1 MNKNNVIYV
10 LFLMLVCSSCV
21 KQVKDA
27 FDETTEALTCANLVQ
42 EFEDTNE
49 ANPDR
54 SCTAILADIDD
65 LENSCSEYLS
75 ESTKESIAELRAACT
90 GN

>member
-1 MNKNNVIYV
+1 MKKAYLCLATVSLLICN
-10 LFLMLVCSSCV
+10 SCV

-27 FDETTEALTCANLVQ
+27 FDETTQALTCANLVQ

-54 SCTAILADIDD
+54 SCSAILADINDIED
-65 LENSCSEYLS
+65 SCSVYLS
-75 ESTKESIAELRAACT
+75 ESTKQSFAELRSACT

>member
-1 MNKNNVIYV
+1 MKNNKLLI
-10 LFLMLVCSSCV
+10 LALTASILSGCV

-27 FDETTEALTCANLVQ
+27 FDETTEALTCANRVQ

-54 SCTAILADIDD
+54 SCTAIIADIDD
-65 LENSCSEYLS
+65 LERTCGDYLS
-75 ESTKESIAELRAACT
+75 ESTKQSFADLRTACSA
-90 GN
+90 N